1 MSVTLAV
8 SVESAQA
15 SAEMS
20 RQAWS
25 GALALNRAIQ
35 KMEEAS
41 RMATGHNALCWWTP
55 LYLSMGRHMIRIG
68 QAARIAL
75 AFQMRALRQEGIEP
89 PTMAVGGDF
98 SALIPF
104 FRQDWAG
111 ERPPDAFAVLDV
123 NDVQAPEFLSRLAAW
138 HMEFARWLGD
148 FRAVMARAV
157 GWEGYARLGL
167 EGVVQESGNAV
178 VSQAT
183 NMETRGRLLAQWAEE
198 IRSLRRKVD
207 AQMERARSL
216 LPPRTARTGWFWP
229 QPRPLRWQYGLFD
242 TLNALLEQA
251 QEEGWKALHQIIT
264 LESALEGVWTGAQ
277 GRAAVKEISGIR
289 SRAGQE
295 INNLA
300 DNFQIIAREIRQAFE
315 DYIAFL
321 YRVLTINSDP
331 IPPMPGELSEE
342 MEPGMAYAETGGAP
356 IPV

>member
-41 RMATGHNALCWWTP
+41 RMATGHNALWWWTP
-55 LYLSMGRHMIRIG
+55 RYLSMGRHMIRIG
-68 QAARIAL
+68 RAARIAL

-123 NDVQAPEFLSRLAAW
+123 NDVQAPEILSRLATW
-138 HMEFARWLGD
+138 HMEFAQWLGD
-148 FRAVMARAV
+148 FQAVMARAV

-183 NMETRGRLLAQWAEE
+183 DMEARGRLLAQWGEE

-216 LPPRTARTGWFWP
+216 LPSRAARTGWFWP
-229 QPRPLRWQYGLFD
+229 QSRPLHWQYGLFH
-242 TLNALLEQA
+242 LLEELLEHA
-251 QEEGWKALHQIIT
+251 QDEGWKILHQIIT
-264 LESALEGVWTGAQ
+264 LEGALESVWTGAQ
-277 GRAAVKEISGIR
+277 GREAVKEISGIR

-315 DYIAFL
+315 DHIAFL
-321 YRVLTINSDP
+321 YQVVNTNSDP
-331 IPPMPGELSEE
+331 ILPMPGELSEE

>member
-41 RMATGHNALCWWTP
+41 RMATGHNALWWWTP

-198 IRSLRRKVD
+198 IRSLRRRVD

-216 LPPRTARTGWFWP
+216 LPPRAARTGWLWP
-229 QPRPLRWQYGLFD
+229 QSPPLRWQYGLFD

-251 QEEGWKALHQIIT
+251 QEEGWKTLRQIIT
-264 LESALEGVWTGAQ
+264 LEGALEGVWTGAQ

-289 SRAGQE
+289 SRAGYE

-300 DNFQIIAREIRQAFE
+300 DNFQIIAREINQAFE
-315 DYIAFL
+315 DHIAFL

-331 IPPMPGELSEE
+331 IPPIPGELSEE
-342 MEPGMAYAETGGAP
+342 MEPGMTYAETGGAP
-356 IPV
+356 TPV